1 MNCPVCDSV
10 LSYSGIPDL
19 FDCKTCEVRWVQET
33 DADSGFTYFDASTV
47 SNKQRWIIRPS
58 RWDAVEEL
66 MWATKSSD
74 TVITTE
80 RWKRVDFVVEFET
93 EGKNK
98 MGPMKKLLEDCVRV
112 DETTWK
118 FEIDSETHFRWFFE
132 EEYGLPT
139 LENYTTD
146 GGDLEI
152 GRFSNPKH
160 RKEYDKIEEE
170 EDYSINPYDIL
181 DELGYEIIETNWIVN
196 GDIYII
202 ADNVPLENYR
212 GFESE
217 SKGSGLTRKDLV
229 LLGAGAVI
237 GVFSGV
243 IGEVL
248 AELVLD
254 RIRKTPELE
263 TTETAE

>member
-1 MNCPVCDSV
+1 MNCPVCDGV

-47 SNKQRWIIRPS
+47 NKQRWIIRPS

-66 MWATKSSD
+66 WWATKSSD

-93 EGKNK
+93 EGKDK
-98 MGPMKKLLEDCVRV
+98 MGPMKKLLEDCVRI

-118 FEIDSETHFRWFFE
+118 FEIDSETHFQWFFE

-152 GRFSNPKH
+152 GRF
-160 RKEYDKIEEE
+160 
-170 EDYSINPYDIL
+170 PYDIL
-181 DELGYEIIETNWIVN
+181 DELGYQIIDTNWIVN
-196 GDIYII
+196 GDVYII

-229 LLGAGAVI
+229 LLSAGAVI